1 VWLVSIQE
9 HEAFWPTKNVEQKTV
24 YNICNDLHLNSIL
37 PCNPISNVD
46 FKGKWL
52 RKSEKFS
59 TACNYF
65 AFDFLHSFWDS
76 SKKCA
81 ENQWGVQNKSQAVE
95 NKEVKI

>member
-1 VWLVSIQE
+1 MKHFGPQ
-9 HEAFWPTKNVEQKTV
+9 KNVEQKTV
-24 YNICNDLHLNSIL
+24 YNICNDLHLTSIL